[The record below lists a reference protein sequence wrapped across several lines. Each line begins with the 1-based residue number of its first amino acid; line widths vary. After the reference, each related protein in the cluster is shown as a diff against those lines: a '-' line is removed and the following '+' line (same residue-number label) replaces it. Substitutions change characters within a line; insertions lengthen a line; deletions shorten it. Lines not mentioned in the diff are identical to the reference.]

1 MIDSKAVMSQVQELQ
16 LILHEIHAEKMVL
29 NNRVSNKK
37 IGKLPIES
45 KENLV
50 EQKTGKKMKYFGEC
64 PNKRKG
70 HDKKNQVHMI
80 EEKKL
85 TTNVSNLMLSDMVF
99 EANMV
104 DNPKE

>member
-1 MIDSKAVMSQVQELQ
+1 M
-16 LILHEIHAEKMVL
+16 
-29 NNRVSNKK
+29 
-37 IGKLPIES
+37 
-45 KENLV
+45 V
-50 EQKTGKKMKYFGEC
+50 EQKTGKKRKYFGEC

-70 HDKKNQVHMI
+70 KFKKFNGKCYMCNKQGHQAKDCHSKGHDKKNQVQMI

-85 TTNVSNLMLSDMVF
+85 TADVSNLMLSDMVF